1 MRLTTF
7 SPYLLFGVIT
17 IFLLATETN
26 ADSSLVDEVK
36 SLSPLELKDSALG
49 CPIPVVGAVCP
60 ESNAL
65 YYFKCCGK
73 LLDSCCFRLQDWVI
87 VLLLVMAALTVLAII
102 FNILRCIF
110 CMG

>member
-1 MRLTTF
+1 ML
-7 SPYLLFGVIT
+7 SILV
-17 IFLLATETN
+17 TETN
-26 ADSSLVDEVK
+26 ADSKLIDEVK
-36 SLSPLELKDSALG
+36 SLSPMELKDSALG
-49 CPIPVVGAVCP
+49 CPIPVVGAACP

-87 VLLLVMAALTVLAII
+87 VLLLVMAVLTVLAIV
-102 FNILRCIF
+102 FNIIRCIF